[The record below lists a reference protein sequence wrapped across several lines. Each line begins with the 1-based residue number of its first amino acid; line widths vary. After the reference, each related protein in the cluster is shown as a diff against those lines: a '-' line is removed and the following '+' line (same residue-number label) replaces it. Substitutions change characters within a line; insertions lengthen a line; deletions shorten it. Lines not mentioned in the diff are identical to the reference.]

1 MPRHAAYLCLIAAA
15 CVACSGEERPGAEA
29 TGAQDDGLT
38 DGESRARVAVGGG
51 AATLLRSGP
60 KVPAIVP
67 PGFTVY
73 PGARIVE
80 ATLAERGE
88 RRHALVAFETRAPL
102 ADVMDF
108 YRAQARRAGA
118 ALTLDLEGDRSAS
131 LGGTLA
137 GGGTF
142 ALSVRRESVTRVQF
156 AFE

>member
-1 MPRHAAYLCLIAAA
+1 MLRHAATLCLIAACA
-15 CVACSGEERPGAEA
+15 ACSGEKRPDAEAPGAR
-29 TGAQDDGLT
+29 DDGLT
-38 DGESRARVAVGGG
+38 DGESRTRVAVGGG
-51 AATLLRSGP
+51 GAALLRSGP
-60 KVPAIVP
+60 KVPAILP

-88 RRHALVAFETRAPL
+88 RRHALVTFETRASL
-102 ADVMDF
+102 REVMDF

-118 ALTLDLEGDRSAS
+118 AVTLNLEGDRSAS

-142 ALSVRRESVTRVQF
+142 ALSVRREGVTRVQF